1 MQALTFEEF
10 ISIILMNKKL
20 DIRPMIALEG
30 ERRMVRKNV
39 DKANA

>member
-1 MQALTFEEF
+1 
-10 ISIILMNKKL
+10 MNKKL
-20 DIRPMIALEG
+20 NIRPMIALEG